1 MYKMSPSVRWSRWV
15 VVLLWGL
22 GFHQARAQAQEAR
35 TQAQAQAAPP
45 SRPKPG
51 VEFRTVLSKILKD
64 NSAFVQAHPKEFFG
78 RFRDEQHPQVT
89 VVACSDSRFHTNSI
103 DRIPDDDLYMVRNIG
118 NQIDSALGSVQYG
131 VHHLRT
137 PVLLIIGHV
146 GCGAVKAAMSDYSN
160 IEPGIR
166 RELDGLHLAV
176 RRTAAKGTF
185 QEQWLTNVIGNVH
198 QQVKYGM
205 LEYAEDVRAGRLVIL
220 GAVYDFRDDLKQ
232 GAGRL
237 VVINLNGETDPN
249 KLATQIGIPDCALN
263 QGAR

>member
-1 MYKMSPSVRWSRWV
+1 MCRMSLSVRWSHWV
-15 VVLLWGL
+15 FVFLLNLTFG
-22 GFHQARAQAQEAR
+22 QAHAQAQTES
-35 TQAQAQAAPP
+35 PP
-45 SRPKPG
+45 RPKTTA
-51 VEFRTVLSKILKD
+51 EIRTILSKILKD
-64 NSAFVQAHPKEFFG
+64 NSTFAQSHTKEFFN
-78 RFRDEQHPQVT
+78 RFRDEQHPRAT

-118 NQIDSALGSVQYG
+118 NQIDSALGSVEYG

-137 PVLLIIGHV
+137 PLLLIIGHV

-176 RRTAAKGTF
+176 YRTAAKGTF

-198 QQVKYGM
+198 QQVKYAM
-205 LEYAEDVRAGRLVIL
+205 LEYAEDLRTGRLAIL

-232 GAGRL
+232 GAGKL
-237 VVINLNGETDPN
+237 VIVNLNGETDPK
-249 KLATQIGIPDCALN
+249 KLATQIGIPDCALD
-263 QGAR
+263 QGPR